1 MQIYN
6 KKEECNAEY
15 PIFKY
20 LASTS
25 FNFIINFRD
34 LEFLYITLSSLM
46 YRRLQFSKTFS
57 NQFHP
62 GYPPMV

>member
-6 KKEECNAEY
+6 KKKECNAEY

-25 FNFIINFRD
+25 FNFYNKLQGFRVPLYHII
-34 LEFLYITLSSLM
+34 FLD
-46 YRRLQFSKTFS
+46 
-57 NQFHP
+57 
-62 GYPPMV
+62 V